1 MVESNPTSSASF
13 QKMLSSDTD
22 GVLVAVRVKPR
33 APAARIEGE
42 RGGRLL
48 VQVTAPPLDGKAN
61 DAVCR
66 LLAKTLGVAGGR
78 VSVISGE
85 RARDKLIRIDGVQLA
100 EVAGTLGIERGR

>member
-1 MVESNPTSSASF
+1 MVGSNPTSSASLEN
-13 QKMLSSDTD
+13 MLSTDTD

-33 APAARIEGE
+33 APAAKVEGE

-48 VQVTAPPLDGKAN
+48 VAVTAPPVDGKAN

-78 VSVISGE
+78 VSVVSGE
-85 RARDKLIRIDGVQLA
+85 RARDKLVRIDGVQLA
-100 EVAGTLGIERGR
+100 EVAGTLGINTA

>member
-1 MVESNPTSSASF
+1 MVGSNPTSSASLEN
-13 QKMLSSDTD
+13 MLSTDTD

-33 APAARIEGE
+33 APAAKVEGE

-48 VQVTAPPLDGKAN
+48 VAVTAPPVDGKAN

-78 VSVISGE
+78 VSVVSGE
-85 RARDKLIRIDGVQLA
+85 RARDKLVRIDGVQLA
-100 EVAGTLGIERGR
+100 EVAGTLGIDTA

>member
-1 MVESNPTSSASF
+1 ME
-13 QKMLSSDTD
+13 KMLSTDTD

-33 APAARIEGE
+33 APAAKVEGE

-48 VQVTAPPLDGKAN
+48 VAVTAPPVDGKAN

-78 VSVISGE
+78 VSVVSGE
-85 RARDKLIRIDGVQLA
+85 RARDKLVRIDGLQLA
-100 EVAGTLGIERGR
+100 EVAGTLGINTG